1 MHDNRKG
8 MRKSAAKKAMM
19 LAKGDPT
26 QKVDAS
32 SWSPP
37 EAMEPGVK
45 TGMRPI
51 SARQFKR
58 GGKVAHMEGA
68 KAHHHAG
75 RKARKSG
82 GAALSANSLVNRNVK
97 EANEEREG
105 KKHVGGMKRGGMAG
119 HPDVKEDK
127 ALIKSMI
134 KPSAMRSK
142 KARGGPEADFAKR
155 NEGKDEI
162 GQMIG
167 NMPSSE
173 PVGTTFAKPPLPP
186 KRPSAPPYKGPPP
199 KTNPNY
205 GARGGKMKADDH
217 DHGDDCRCK
226 KCWGGAAEGKGGRM
240 ARKSGGRTKGA
251 KTHINIMIAPQ
262 SKDDSMNRPPMP
274 MPARPMPM
282 PAPMPAPAPAPMGGA
297 PMPMP
302 MRPPMGGLPMGRKHG
317 GKVEDSSKPIHIIDN
332 ASGGGLGR
340 LQKIKAYGSARG

>member
-1 MHDNRKG
+1 MHNDRKG
-8 MRKSAAKKAMM
+8 MRKSAAEKASR

-32 SWSPP
+32 SWTPP
-37 EAMEPGVK
+37 APMDADVK
-45 TGMRPI
+45 TGMRPL
-51 SARQFKR
+51 SKRQFKR
-58 GGKVAHMEGA
+58 GGKVANMEGA
-68 KAHHHAG
+68 KAMHHAG
-75 RKARKSG
+75 RKPRKSG

-134 KPSAMRSK
+134 KPSALRGK
-142 KARGGPEADFAKR
+142 KARGGSEGDFAKR

-173 PVGTTFAKPPLPP
+173 PVGTTFAKPPMPP
-186 KRPSAPPYKGPPP
+186 KRPKDPPYKGPPP
-199 KTNPNY
+199 KTNPNF
-205 GARGGKMKADDH
+205 GARGGKMKADHGDDDH

-226 KCWGGAAEGKGGRM
+226 KCWGGAAEEHGGRK
-240 ARKSGGRTKGA
+240 ARKSGGRAKGA

-274 MPARPMPM
+274 MPARPVPVPPPPMGGGMP
-282 PAPMPAPAPAPMGGA
+282 PMGGA
-297 PMPMP
+297 PMGGGMPPMP
-302 MRPPMGGLPMGRKHG
+302 IGRKHG
-317 GKVEDSSKPIHIIDN
+317 GKVEDSAKPIHVIDN